1 MLVKRLIYLKM
12 KLKITQIFNLVF
24 FILITNNNFLL
35 AHDSFNG
42 GCNNHCEKSFD
53 LNTLKKN
60 KKIKKSNYIKDQIED
75 NFSCLSK
82 SLCRG

>member
-1 MLVKRLIYLKM
+1 M
-12 KLKITQIFNLVF
+12 KLKINQILNLVF

-42 GCNNHCEKSFD
+42 GCNKHCDESVN

-60 KKIKKSNYIKDQIED
+60 KKIKKSNSNKDQIED
-75 NFSCLSK
+75 NFSCLTK